1 MCGINAIINNKN
13 GKYRVQDM
21 HNATKHRGTRLISKV
36 RHKAEVAFNWLQI
49 TDQTLNEF
57 PNEHNGTVVYMNGY
71 ISNFN
76 ELALKHRIDLETNC
90 DIELLAKFLDK
101 FNGNNLD
108 ELNGFFAVIYW
119 SPFYNDWFLFTDRYG
134 IKQLYKYTNAEGVTF
149 ISSEPKGILAVCPEI
164 QYSQSGV
171 EDWKCTLGVMNPD
184 TIYQGIHR
192 VEKLPFVI
200 PEKIDISYEDAKF
213 KLAMLL
219 EQSFNRNEYIGESG
233 VYLSGGVDSG
243 LIAKWMQ
250 PEYSFSVDY
259 VEPHFSESDLIKLN
273 SVGNH
278 YSIIVNP
285 ELAMEYAAKTL
296 NALDDLKAGSCYTN
310 FAISELASKFV
321 KVMFSGAGGD
331 EFFGGYPHRNSRDV
345 FYSIIR
351 TEHGESKHCD
361 SHVPKEWNAIN
372 QFEYDLKFLSAILV
386 VEDRMSGWHT
396 METRYPLL
404 DNDLVD
410 FALSLPDEYVENK
423 RILKDV
429 CGLHLDVI
437 EGRKKGFSNPYF
449 SNDGWVNFTLQ
460 NLDL

>member
-21 HNATKHRGTRLISKV
+21 HNATKHRGTRLISQV

-71 ISNFN
+71 ISNFY
-76 ELALKHRIDLETNC
+76 ELALKHRIELETNC

-101 FNGNNLD
+101 FNGNNLN
-108 ELNGFFAVIYW
+108 ELNGFFAVLYW

-171 EDWKCTLGVMNPD
+171 EDWKCTLGVMNSD

-192 VEKLPFVI
+192 VGKLPFFI
-200 PEKIDISYEDAKF
+200 PEKIDISYDEAKF

-219 EQSFNRNEYIGESG
+219 EQSFNRNEYNGDSG

-259 VEPHFSESDLIKLN
+259 VESMYSEGDLIKLN

-285 ELAMEYAAKTL
+285 EFAMEYAAKTL

-310 FAISELASKFV
+310 FAIAELASKFV

-331 EFFGGYPHRNSRDV
+331 EFFGGYPHRKNKHIHNV
-345 FYSIIR
+345 IAR
-351 TEHGESKHCD
+351 TDHALTVIDIPENWD
-361 SHVPKEWNAIN
+361 ISH
-372 QFEYDLKFLSAILV
+372 FEYDFKFLSSILV
-386 VEDRMSGWHT
+386 VEDRMSAFHT

-404 DNDLVD
+404 DNDLVN
-410 FALSLPDEYVENK
+410 FALSLPDEYLENK

-429 CGLHLDVI
+429 SELHPDVI
-437 EGRKKGFSNPYF
+437 DGRKKGFSNPYF
-449 SNDGWVNFTLQ
+449 TNDGWVNYTLQ